1 MKKIVI
7 ILSTVLISCGG
18 SSAPPFT
25 YEDNSRF
32 IVEAILQTEN
42 GDALNNQKLELNST
56 SNYNAIIVKTIFSDS
71 NGKIF
76 LSVPRGNYAYAINFF
91 GEKIISMQHNS
102 ELIYLNSSN
111 QNTGILYNLNS
122 TYYDL
127 GIVKLINN

>member
-91 GEKIISMQHNS
+91 GKKIISMQHNS

-127 GIVKLINN
+127 GVVKLINN